1 MGRFKVALLAS
12 GLAFGTAS
20 CFGQTTTPHLK
31 VQIAAAS
38 AGATYIAPYLA
49 LAKGYFGDAGLD
61 VEIANFQSGSKA
73 MEAMMGGSVDA
84 VAGAYSNGILMA
96 ARGQK
101 VQTFVNYLRCPGYV
115 LAVGKAHTASQV
127 SDLRGM
133 TIGVTAPGSSTQQA
147 LNYLFVKAGLSIN
160 DYTPIGIG
168 NTAGSIA
175 AVRYGKVDATMGVD
189 PGISMLVRDG
199 SAKVLIDLRDV
210 DASRRAVGGSYPE
223 GSLLARTDYIAAHPQ
238 VIQGLTDAVAHAD
251 RFIAASSA
259 EEIVAALPPEI
270 VGSDPALFRE
280 SISRMKTCYSPDGV
294 LPADGPATVL
304 DILRASDPAV
314 RAATI
319 DLSATFTNA
328 FTDKV
333 LPH

>member
-1 MGRFKVALLAS
+1 MRYLRAALFAS
-12 GLAFGTAS
+12 GLACSGPALA
-20 CFGQTTTPHLK
+20 QAPLVK

-49 LAKGYFGDAGLD
+49 EAKGYYRDAGLD
-61 VEIANFQSGSKA
+61 VSIANFQSGSKA

-115 LAVGKAHTASQV
+115 LAVGKAHDAKQV
-127 SDLRGM
+127 SDLKGM

-147 LNYLFVKAGLSIN
+147 LNYLFFKAGLVTT
-160 DYTPIGIG
+160 DYTAVGIG

-199 SAKVLIDLRDV
+199 SAKVLVDLRDF
-210 DASRRAVGGSYPE
+210 DASRKAVGGDYPE
-223 GSLLARTDYIAAHPQ
+223 GSLLARTDYIAAHPK
-238 VIQGLTDAVAHAD
+238 VIQALTDAVVRAD
-251 RFIAASSA
+251 RFIAASSP
-259 EEIVAALPPEI
+259 EQIVASLPPEI
-270 VGSDPALFRE
+270 VGPDPDLFRE
-280 SISRMKTCYSPDGV
+280 SIVRMKTCYSPDGV

-304 DILRASDPAV
+304 AILQASDPVV

-319 DLSATFTNA
+319 DLSATFTNQ
-328 FTDKV
+328 FTSKAQAN
-333 LPH
+333 

>member
-1 MGRFKVALLAS
+1 MAFSKVALLVS
-12 GLAFGTAS
+12 GLALTALP
-20 CFGQTTTPHLK
+20 CFAQTAAPLLK

-49 LAKGYFGDAGLD
+49 LAKGYYRDAGLD
-61 VEIANFQSGSKA
+61 VSIANFQSGSKA

-115 LAVGKAHTASQV
+115 LAVGKAHNASQI

-147 LNYLFVKAGLSIN
+147 LNYLFVKAGLSTS
-160 DYTPIGIG
+160 DYTAIGIG

-189 PGISMLVRDG
+189 PGISMLTHDG
-199 SAKVLIDLRDV
+199 SAKVLVDLRDV
-210 DASRRAVGGSYPE
+210 DASRTAVGGSYPE
-223 GSLLARTDYIAAHPQ
+223 GSLLARTDYIAAHKQ
-238 VIQGLTDAVAHAD
+238 VIQGLTDAMVRAD
-251 RFIAASSA
+251 RFIAASSPD
-259 EEIVAALPPEI
+259 EIVAALPPDI
-270 VGSDPALFRE
+270 VGPDPALFRE
-280 SISRMKTCYSPDGV
+280 SVARMKTCYSPDGV

-304 DILRASDPAV
+304 DILRASDPTV
-314 RAATI
+314 RAAKI

-328 FTDKV
+328 FTDKA
-333 LPH
+333 PTH

>member
-1 MGRFKVALLAS
+1 MAWLKAGLLAS
-12 GLAFGTAS
+12 VLLTGAAPSFAQTAAA
-20 CFGQTTTPHLK
+20 PIK
-31 VQIAAAS
+31 VQVAAAS

-49 LAKGYFGDAGLD
+49 LAKGYYRDAGLD
-61 VEIANFQSGSKA
+61 VSIANFQSGSKA

-115 LAVGKAHTASQV
+115 LAVGKGNSAKQV

-147 LNYLFVKAGLSIN
+147 LNYLFVKAGLSIT
-160 DYTPIGIG
+160 DYNAIGIG

-189 PGISMLVRDG
+189 PGITMLTRDG
-199 SAKVLIDLRDV
+199 SAKVLVDLRDV
-210 DASRRAVGGSYPE
+210 DASRQAVGGSYPE
-223 GSLLARTDYIAAHPQ
+223 GSLLARTEYIAAHPQ
-238 VIQGLTDAVAHAD
+238 VIQGLTDAVVRAD
-251 RFIAASSA
+251 RFIAKSTP
-259 EEIVAALPPEI
+259 EQIVAALSPDI
-270 VGSDPALFRE
+270 VGTDPALFRD
-280 SISRMKTCYSPDGV
+280 SIARMKTCYSPDGV

-304 DILRASDPAV
+304 DILRASDPTV
-314 RAATI
+314 RAAKI
-319 DLSATFTNA
+319 DLSATFTNV
-328 FTDKV
+328 FTDKA
-333 LPH
+333 PRQ